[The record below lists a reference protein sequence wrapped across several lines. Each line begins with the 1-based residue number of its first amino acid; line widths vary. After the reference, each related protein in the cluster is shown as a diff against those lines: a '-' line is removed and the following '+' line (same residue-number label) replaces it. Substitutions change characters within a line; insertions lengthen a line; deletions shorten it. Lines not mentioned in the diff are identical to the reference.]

1 MPLSNLLTD
10 LINDIRDPGVLW
22 QVAAIVV
29 SVALGWF
36 LARSIRTR
44 QRDGE
49 EGHVAAVRAG
59 FTSFAQILTPLLIA
73 GLIWLAKLVL
83 VNFLHNVSL
92 LKVALPIFIS
102 LAVIRTALYL
112 LQRVFARHG
121 QLGAALV
128 TFEKIFALLVWA
140 GVALYLAGLWP
151 DLIAFLDGTRLPL
164 GRSDI
169 SLAMAIQAAV
179 TVAVLLMLALWAG
192 AALEERLMGMEGM
205 HTSLRVAMARSGRAI
220 LIVVAVL
227 FSLQQVGIDLTVL
240 SVFGG
245 ALGVGLGLGLQKIAS
260 NYVSG
265 FVILLERSLAI
276 GDNITVD
283 KYSGKVARINTRY
296 TVLRSADGTESVV
309 PNEML
314 VSGAVINSSYAD
326 RKTRI
331 ATELT
336 IGFDSKLDT
345 LLPQIVAVCKT
356 VKRVMDEPSPEAFL
370 LRFTPDGL
378 LLEVGMWIADPDKGK
393 GDVLSEVNLKIWSL
407 LQAEGVRLPHATREL
422 RIADPR
428 IDGLLD
434 KAATLNAK

>member
-1 MPLSNLLTD
+1 M
-10 LINDIRDPGVLW
+10 LW

-29 SVALGWF
+29 CVALGWF
-36 LARSIRTR
+36 MARAIRSR
-44 QRDGE
+44 RAEGV
-49 EGHVAAVRAG
+49 EGHAALVRAG
-59 FTSFAQILTPLLIA
+59 FVSFAQILTPLLIA
-73 GLIWLAKLVL
+73 ALVWGVKLVL

-92 LKVALPIFIS
+92 LKVALPIFAS
-102 LAVIRTALYL
+102 LAVIRTAFYL
-112 LQRVFARHG
+112 LQRVFARRG

-151 DLIAFLDGTRLPL
+151 DIIAFLNGTKLPL

-169 SLAMAIQAAV
+169 SLAMAIQAV
-179 TVAVLLMLALWAG
+179 VSVVVLLMLALWAG
-192 AALEERLMGMEGM
+192 TALEERLMGMEGM
-205 HTSLRVAMARSGRAI
+205 HTSLRVAMARIGRAI

-296 TVLRSADGTESVV
+296 TVLRSVDGTESVV

-314 VSGAVINSSYAD
+314 VSGAVINSSFTD
-326 RKTRI
+326 RKTRLV
-331 ATELT
+331 TEV
-336 IGFDSKLDT
+336 IVGFDTDLAS
-345 LLPQIVAVCKT
+345 LLPQIVETCRG
-356 VKRVMDEPSPEAFL
+356 VKRVMQEPAPEAFL

-378 LLEVGMWIADPDKGK
+378 LLEVGMWIQDPDKSK
-393 GDVLSEVNLKIWSL
+393 GEVLSEANLKIWSL
-407 LQAEGVRLPHATREL
+407 LQAEGVTLPRATREL
-422 RIADPR
+422 RLADPR
-428 IDGLLD
+428 FDVLLD
-434 KAATLNAK
+434 KAATLDSK